1 MAGPSSCTT
10 MKEYKTHEGWKRA
23 CKSLYDKVLSGSE
36 ACFFWQVTGLTK
48 QDLRDFQI
56 SAIAFDEVEHPLHA
70 GFCTIAEWDGEK
82 GVIYDNAKECLERVR
97 RIGEYLLP
105 TTKTVEQSQ
114 QYMLDIGLVRP
125 VLDPPTSDP
134 TQAIFGFG
142 ALRGKAVTGPGK
154 LDIVSIMKN
163 AAASKGRRAHEAFNE
178 KLDSLPTADQ
188 AGMEEIKKAPKKR
201 AYNKAPWV
209 KAGLRWAY
217 EGGGQRVISESFHLI
232 VVDVLKG
239 REMRMYSENSF
250 SIGYCEAGE
259 WHEVGTLKRF

>member
-1 MAGPSSCTT
+1 MANPSYLLTV
-10 MKEYKTHEGWKRA
+10 KEYKTHEGWKRA

-36 ACFFWQVTGLTK
+36 ACFFWRVTGLTK
-48 QDLRDFQI
+48 QDLREFQI
-56 SAIAFDEVEHPLHA
+56 STIAFEEIVSPGYA
-70 GFCTIAEWDGEK
+70 GFRAIAEWDGEK
-82 GVIYDNAKECLERVR
+82 GIIYPEAKEALERLR

-105 TTKTVEQSQ
+105 TTKTIAESEQ
-114 QYMLDIGLVRP
+114 YARDVGVNM
-125 VLDPPTSDP
+125 SDP

-154 LDIVSIMKN
+154 LDIVNIMKN

-178 KLDSLPTADQ
+178 KIDSPPTADQ
-188 AGMEEIKKAPKKR
+188 AGMEAVKKAPKKR

-232 VVDVLKG
+232 VIDVLKG